1 MRQAPR
7 GPTDRLEH
15 AMLGFGPALQGM
27 ATDHRFLASTAAPLF
42 EGVHRQAFASLR
54 PADAL
59 DSVSRVFF
67 PHEVVVRG
75 RGDDLDFKHCSAS
88 LGDISL
94 NQIAY
99 GADVDVLITELQRTH
114 FVFVI
119 ALTGEASV
127 EFNQQSWPL
136 LGGDCV
142 LMSPNVRYSFQM
154 EPDHT
159 HLAIGIPCSRL
170 VGSGRP
176 YEAVHNVIERADD
189 APHGGAANLLGFI
202 EYLCGELHRGSP
214 IFGLEQVVSA
224 HENSLLAMMRAALF
238 DREAPMRQPSV
249 LPVFVRRAE
258 QFIAQHLKDDIQ
270 LSDIVEAA
278 GVPARTLYHGFERFM
293 GHSPMRW
300 LRLRRLES
308 ARADIIASDG
318 DISVTALANQYWIG
332 HGGRFANMYREIYG
346 EQPSQTLS
354 RSRQAALRGT
364 EAPVAKPAQRV
375 Q

>member
-1 MRQAPR
+1 
-7 GPTDRLEH
+7 
-15 AMLGFGPALQGM
+15 MLGFGPALQEM
-27 ATDHRFLASTAAPLF
+27 ATDQRFLANSATSSL
-42 EGVHRQAFASLR
+42 ESVHRHSFASLR

-67 PHEVVVRG
+67 PHEVVVRSS
-75 RGDDLDFKHCSAS
+75 DKHVDFNHCSAS

-114 FVFVI
+114 FVFVV
-119 ALTGEASV
+119 ALTGQALV
-127 EFNQQSWPL
+127 EFNQQSWSFQ
-136 LGGDCV
+136 GGDCV
-142 LMSPNVRYSFQM
+142 LMSPNVRYNFQM
-154 EPDHT
+154 GQDHT

-170 VGSGRP
+170 IGSGRP
-176 YEAVHNVIERADD
+176 YEAVHNVVERAAD
-189 APHGGAANLLGFI
+189 APHGGAANLMGFI
-202 EYLCGELHRGSP
+202 EYLCAELHRGSP
-214 IFGLEQVVSA
+214 IFGLQEVVSA
-224 HENSLLAMMRAALF
+224 NENSFLAMMRAALF
-238 DREAPMRQPSV
+238 DREVPVRQASV

-270 LSDIVEAA
+270 LSDIVEAS

-308 ARADIIASDG
+308 ARADIIASG
-318 DISVTALANQYWIG
+318 GEISVTALANQYWIG

-346 EQPSQTLS
+346 EPPSATLG
-354 RSRQAALRGT
+354 RSRQAAMCGAAGL
-364 EAPVAKPAQRV
+364 KPAQRV

>member
-1 MRQAPR
+1 
-7 GPTDRLEH
+7 
-15 AMLGFGPALQGM
+15 MLGFGPVLQEM
-27 ATDHRFLASTAAPLF
+27 AVDQRFLASAGAPAF
-42 EGVHRQAFASLR
+42 ESVHRHSFASLR

-59 DSVSRVFF
+59 DSVTRVFF
-67 PHEVVVRG
+67 PHEVVVRSS
-75 RGDDLDFKHCSAS
+75 DKHLDFNHCSAS
-88 LGDISL
+88 FGDISL

-114 FVFVI
+114 FVFVV
-119 ALTGEASV
+119 ALTGEALV
-127 EFNQQSWPL
+127 EFNQQSWAFRS
-136 LGGDCV
+136 GDAV
-142 LMSPNVRYSFQM
+142 LMSPNVRYNFQM
-154 EPDHT
+154 GQDHT
-159 HLAIGIPCSRL
+159 HLAIGIPCGRL
-170 VGSGRP
+170 IGSGRP
-176 YEAVHNVIERADD
+176 YEAVHNVVERAAD
-189 APHGGAANLLGFI
+189 APNGGAASLMGFI
-202 EYLCGELHRGSP
+202 EYLCTELHRGSP
-214 IFGLEQVVSA
+214 IFGLQEVVA
-224 HENSLLAMMRAALF
+224 ANENSFLAMMRAALF
-238 DREAPMRQPSV
+238 DREAPVRQAAV

-346 EQPSQTLS
+346 EPPSATLG
-354 RSRQAALRGT
+354 RARATALRVMTG
-364 EAPVAKPAQRV
+364 PKVAQRV

>member
-1 MRQAPR
+1 M
-7 GPTDRLEH
+7 H
-15 AMLGFGPALQGM
+15 GFGPALQGM
-27 ATDHRFLASTAAPLF
+27 AVDHRFLATSEAWPF
-42 EGVHRQAFASLR
+42 ETVHRHACSSLQ
-54 PADAL
+54 PSDAL

-67 PHEVVVRG
+67 PHQVVVRS
-75 RGDDLDFKHCSAS
+75 GDKRLDFKHCSAS

-114 FVFVI
+114 FVFVV
-119 ALTGEASV
+119 ALTGEAMV
-127 EFNQQSWPL
+127 EFNQRSWPL

-154 EPDHT
+154 AADHT
-159 HLAIGIPCSRL
+159 HLAIGIPCAHL

-176 YEAVHNVIERADD
+176 YEAVQNVVRHADE
-189 APHGGAANLLGFI
+189 APHGGAANLLGYI
-202 EYLCGELHRGSP
+202 EYLCGELHRRSP
-214 IFGLEQVVSA
+214 IFGLENVVSA

-238 DREAPMRQPSV
+238 ERDVPTRQATV

-258 QFIAQHLKDDIQ
+258 QFIARHLKDDIQ
-270 LSDIVEAA
+270 LCDIVDAS

-308 ARADIIASDG
+308 ARADIIASKG
-318 DISVTALANQYWIG
+318 ETSVTALANQYWIG
-332 HGGRFANMYREIYG
+332 HGGRFANLYREIYG
-346 EQPSQTLS
+346 EPPSATIL
-354 RSRQAALRGT
+354 RSRQAALRDSVSLRPI
-364 EAPVAKPAQRV
+364 ECV

>member
-1 MRQAPR
+1 
-7 GPTDRLEH
+7 
-15 AMLGFGPALQGM
+15 MLGFGPALQGM
-27 ATDHRFLASTAAPLF
+27 ANDHRFLASAATPLF
-42 EGVHRQAFASLR
+42 EGVHRQAFASPR

-75 RGDDLDFKHCSAS
+75 RSDDLDFKHCSAS

-127 EFNQQSWPL
+127 EFNQQCWPL

-159 HLAIGIPCSRL
+159 HLAIGVPCSRL

-176 YEAVHNVIERADD
+176 YEAVHNVITRAED
-189 APHGGAANLLGFI
+189 APHGGAANLLAFI
-202 EYLCGELHRGSP
+202 EYLCGELHSGSP

-238 DREAPMRQPSV
+238 DREMPVRQPSV

-258 QFIAQHLKDDIQ
+258 QYIAQHLKDDIQ

-318 DISVTALANQYWIG
+318 EISVTALANQYWIG

-354 RSRQAALRGT
+354 RSRQAALRGAGAT
-364 EAPVAKPAQRV
+364 GAKPAQRV